1 MTIKRHSFWWENSP
15 PDFALQP
22 QLPATAD
29 LIIVGAGFAGV
40 STAYWALRYAKKQKK
55 QFRIVILEEAPHPAF
70 KATGRMTGSVYLG
83 DNGTAKAAV
92 DRYGEKVAKQL
103 YSYSSQNN
111 KLLCDLVERGID
123 CEAEFNGGF
132 RMASTA
138 KEVVALDE
146 SKELLSDWGFS
157 PVRFDSNQSQ
167 HIVIAPYVKGS
178 LYIPHEGMFD
188 PFAFTNKI
196 ARILR
201 RNGVWIVYGARVAHS
216 ATSKE
221 RGPEV
226 HLENGHV
233 MSAPKIVHTTVNTP
247 PWYEMDQHVV
257 HKREQVVKTEPLSAD
272 LDDMPLPNMPIELC
286 GGLESVRI
294 YRNAIL
300 MTGGKSGLRR
310 DPELNVTDDTFQ
322 NQKVLDYLD
331 STMVKHFPVANHMN
345 LSHTWTY
352 IETTTSDGLPLMGE
366 VPGTSGHFVNVAHGK
381 NKFGLAFLGA
391 KNVAER
397 ALRVKMQN
405 PEFKIFDPQ
414 RLMRGE

>member
-15 PDFALQP
+15 PDFALQT

-29 LIIVGAGFAGV
+29 LVIVGAGFAGV
-40 STAYWALRYAKKQKK
+40 STAYWALRYAKKNKK
-55 QFRIVILEEAPHPAF
+55 QFRIVVLEEAPHPAF
-70 KATGRMTGSVYLG
+70 KATGRMTGSIYLG
-83 DNGTAKAAV
+83 DSGTAKAAV
-92 DRYGEKVAKQL
+92 DRLGDKTAKQL
-103 YSYSSQNN
+103 YAYGAYNN
-111 KLLCDLVERGID
+111 ARLNELVERGVD

-132 RMASTA
+132 RMATTA
-138 KEVVALDE
+138 KEVVELDDSQE
-146 SKELLSDWGFS
+146 ILSSWGYS

-178 LYIPHEGMFD
+178 LYMPQEGMFD

-201 RNGVWIVYGARVAHS
+201 RNGVWIVYGARVSHS
-216 ATSKE
+216 TTSKE

-233 MSAPKIVHTTVNTP
+233 LSASKIVHTTVNTV
-247 PWYEMDQHVV
+247 PWGDMWDHIIR
-257 HKREQVVKTEPLSAD
+257 KREQVVKTEPLSVD
-272 LDDMPLPNMPIELC
+272 LDDMPLPNMPIELS
-286 GGLESVRI
+286 GGQDSVRI
-294 YRNAIL
+294 YRNAII
-300 MTGGKSGLRR
+300 MSGGKSGLRR

-331 STMVKHFPVANHMN
+331 STMIKHFPVANHMN

-352 IETTTSDGLPLMGE
+352 IDTAVSDGLPLMGE
-366 VPGTSGHFVNVAHGK
+366 VPESNGHFVNVAHGK